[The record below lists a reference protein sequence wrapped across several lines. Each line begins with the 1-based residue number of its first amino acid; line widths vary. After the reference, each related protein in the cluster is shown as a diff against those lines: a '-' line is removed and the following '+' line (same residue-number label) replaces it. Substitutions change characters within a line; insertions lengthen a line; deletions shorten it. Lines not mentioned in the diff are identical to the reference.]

1 MKKGCFLP
9 AVIIGTIIIAAAVY
23 IIQNKF
29 DEWFL
34 KPEKNILITEIE
46 KNWDSD
52 LKYIHNSVQKDS
64 LKALIKFYIDNV
76 KSFDIS
82 STEVIEADEKSFFK
96 ELNLAIEDSVI
107 SDDEISQL
115 TLLLKKELYEE
126 SKSN

>member
-1 MKKGCFLP
+1 MKKGCFLQ

-23 IIQNKF
+23 VIQNKF

-34 KPEKNILITEIE
+34 KPGKNILITEIE

-52 LKYIHNSVQKDS
+52 LKYVHNSVQKDS
-64 LKALIKFYIDNV
+64 LKALIKFYVDNV

-82 STEVIEADEKSFFK
+82 STEVIDADEKSLFK

-107 SDDEISQL
+107 SDDEISLL
-115 TLLLKKELYEE
+115 TLLLNKELYEE

>member
-9 AVIIGTIIIAAAVY
+9 AVIIGTIIIATAVY